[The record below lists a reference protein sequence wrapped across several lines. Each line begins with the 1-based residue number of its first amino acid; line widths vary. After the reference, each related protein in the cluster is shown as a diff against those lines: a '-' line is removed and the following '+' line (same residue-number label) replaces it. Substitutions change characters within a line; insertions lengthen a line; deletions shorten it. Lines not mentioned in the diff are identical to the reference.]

1 MMEQEER
8 ILVVDDE
15 ERIRRL
21 LRMYL
26 EKEGYI
32 IDEAEDGDT
41 ALKMATE
48 NDYTLIVLDVM
59 LPGMDGIEVCS
70 RLRQVK
76 ATPVILLTAKGEET
90 NRVHGFEAGA
100 DDYVVKPFSP
110 RELVARVKAVL
121 RRQGAKD
128 NHADEPI
135 VHPGLVINPMERTV
149 LLDGQPIRL
158 TPKEFDL
165 LALLAAYPGKVFPRE
180 RLLQRVWGHDYW
192 GDERTI
198 DVHITRL
205 REKLGRNSGAREY
218 ISTVW
223 GIGYKFEVAERN

>member
-1 MMEQEER
+1 MASE
-8 ILVVDDE
+8 ILVIEDE
-15 ERIRRL
+15 QNVRRL
-21 LRMYL
+21 VRIALQRDGFSVL
-26 EKEGYI
+26 
-32 IDEAEDGDT
+32 EAEDGKT
-41 ALKMATE
+41 GLQLFAAE
-48 NDYTLIVLDVM
+48 NPDLVILDLM
-59 LPGMDGIEVCS
+59 LPGVDGWEVCREIRARS
-70 RLRQVK
+70 S
-76 ATPVILLTAKGEET
+76 TPLIMLTARGDEVD
-90 NRVHGFEAGA
+90 RVLGLEMGA

-121 RRQGAKD
+121 RRQGAQD

-135 VHPGLVINPMERTV
+135 VHPGLVINPAERTV

-165 LALLAAYPGKVFPRE
+165 LALLAAHPGKVFPRE
-180 RLLQRVWGHDYW
+180 RLLQRIWGHDYW

-223 GIGYKFEVAERN
+223 GIGYKFEVAERK

>member
-1 MMEQEER
+1 MIEDEQN
-8 ILVVDDE
+8 V
-15 ERIRRL
+15 RRL
-21 LRMYL
+21 VRIALQRDGFSVL
-26 EKEGYI
+26 
-32 IDEAEDGDT
+32 EAEDGKT
-41 ALKMATE
+41 GLQLFAAE
-48 NDYTLIVLDVM
+48 NPDLVILDLM
-59 LPGMDGIEVCS
+59 LPGVDGWEVCREIRARS
-70 RLRQVK
+70 S
-76 ATPVILLTAKGEET
+76 TPLIMLTARGDEVD
-90 NRVHGFEAGA
+90 RVLGLEMGA

-121 RRQGAKD
+121 RRQGAQD

-135 VHPGLVINPMERTV
+135 VHPGLVINPAERTV

-165 LALLAAYPGKVFPRE
+165 LALLAAHPGKVFPRE
-180 RLLQRVWGHDYW
+180 RLLQRIWGHDYW

-223 GIGYKFEVAERN
+223 GIGYKFEVAERK

>member
-1 MMEQEER
+1 MASE
-8 ILVVDDE
+8 ILVIEDE
-15 ERIRRL
+15 HNVRRL
-21 LRMYL
+21 VRIALQRDGFSVL
-26 EKEGYI
+26 
-32 IDEAEDGDT
+32 EAEDGKT
-41 ALKMATE
+41 GLQLFATE
-48 NDYTLIVLDVM
+48 NPDLVILDLM
-59 LPGMDGIEVCS
+59 LPGVDGWEVCREIRARS
-70 RLRQVK
+70 S
-76 ATPVILLTAKGEET
+76 TPLIMLTARGDEVD
-90 NRVHGFEAGA
+90 RVLGLEMGA

-121 RRQGAKD
+121 RRQSAQD
-128 NHADEPI
+128 NRDEGPI
-135 VHPGLVINPMERTV
+135 VHPGLVINPTERTV
-149 LLDGQPIRL
+149 LLDGQPVRL

-165 LALLAAYPGKVFPRE
+165 LALLAAHPGKVFPRE
-180 RLLQRVWGHDYW
+180 RLLQRIWGHDYW